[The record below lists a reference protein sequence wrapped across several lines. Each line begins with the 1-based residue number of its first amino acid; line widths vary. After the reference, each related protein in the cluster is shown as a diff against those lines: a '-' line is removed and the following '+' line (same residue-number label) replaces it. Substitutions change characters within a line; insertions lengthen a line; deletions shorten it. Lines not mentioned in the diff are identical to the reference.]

1 MTDHLTD
8 GELRAALDGELAQPR
23 LEHLSA
29 CADCQS
35 RQGAIRASSQA
46 VSRNLAFLAPAPDD
60 PLPSVRTARSH
71 LTQRLSTPKETSVF
85 KRIFANPVVR
95 VAAIAVLALALILS
109 VPQTRAMADH
119 LLQLFRVQQVTVIP
133 VDYTGLNQLTGN
145 DALGT
150 QINELISSST
160 DVIQKPGNP
169 VAAAD
174 VAQASQTAGFNVRLP
189 QNASASQ
196 IYTLGSGAFSLTV
209 DRAKAQALL
218 NEAGRSDLVLPA
230 SIDGAKISVSIPAS
244 VSAGYGTCPKPSTD
258 GSNDKSGMIPGRRY
272 PDCII
277 LNEIPSPTV
286 DAPPDLNVA
295 QLAQLGLEFSGMS
308 SEQAAAFA
316 NSVDWTST
324 LVVPIPKNA
333 AVYRQVAVDGTT
345 GTLIQRP
352 ADDAPQFALLWVKDG
367 VIYAISGLGTNSQR
381 AIDMANSMP

>member
-29 CADCQS
+29 CADCQA
-35 RQGAIRASSQA
+35 RQGAIRTSSQA
-46 VSRNLAFLAPAPDD
+46 VSSDLAFLAPAPDD
-60 PLPSVRTARSH
+60 PLPSVRTARARLS
-71 LTQRLSTPKETSVF
+71 QRLSTPKETSVF

-109 VPQTRAMADH
+109 IPQTRAMADH

-133 VDYTGLNQLTGN
+133 VDYTGLKQLTGN

-150 QINELISSST
+150 QIQDLISSST
-160 DVIQKPGNP
+160 DVTQKPGNP
-169 VAAAD
+169 VPAAD
-174 VAQASQTAGFNVRLP
+174 GAQAAQMAGFNVRLP
-189 QNASASQ
+189 QNASPSE
-196 IYTLGSGAFSLTV
+196 IYVMGSGAFSLTV

-230 SIDGAKISVSIPAS
+230 NIDGAKISVSIPAS
-244 VSAGYGTCPKPSTD
+244 VSAGYGTCPKPSD
-258 GSNDKSGMIPGRRY
+258 GGSDGEGMIPGRRY
-272 PDCII
+272 PDCMI

-286 DAPPDLNVA
+286 DAPPGLDVA

-308 SEQAAAFA
+308 NEQAAAFA

-333 AVYRQVAVDGTT
+333 AVYKQVDVDGVT

-367 VIYAISGLGTNSQR
+367 IIYAISGLGTNSQG